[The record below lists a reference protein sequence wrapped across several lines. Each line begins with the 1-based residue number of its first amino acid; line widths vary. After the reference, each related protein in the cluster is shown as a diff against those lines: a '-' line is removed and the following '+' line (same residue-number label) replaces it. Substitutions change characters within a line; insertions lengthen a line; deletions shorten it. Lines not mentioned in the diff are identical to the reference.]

1 MPNVNEKKN
10 QDIPKNSIISCYV
23 NNNRQRGCVVSE
35 AVTLT
40 DWGKTDDYN
49 CVFFVFFFIA
59 VKTRSTAMSLYTPVY
74 LLKTR
79 SSFAFFMTFSL
90 FFFDS

>member
-1 MPNVNEKKN
+1 MPNVNEKN
-10 QDIPKNSIISCYV
+10 QDIPRNSIISCYV

-40 DWGKTDDYN
+40 DWEKQTTTIA
-49 CVFFVFFFIA
+49 FFIA
-59 VKTRSTAMSLYTPVY
+59 IKTRSTAMSLYTSTY

-79 SSFAFFMTFSL
+79 SSFSFFFMTFSL